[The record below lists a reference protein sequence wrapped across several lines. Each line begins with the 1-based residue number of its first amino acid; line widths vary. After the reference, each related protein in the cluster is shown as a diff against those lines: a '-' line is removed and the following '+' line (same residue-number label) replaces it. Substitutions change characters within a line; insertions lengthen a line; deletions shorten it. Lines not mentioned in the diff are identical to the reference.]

1 MISKIRTGR
10 TRWRPG
16 NGSRARIYWRPS
28 PVSAA
33 PHGPRSFGQLRAG
46 LPSLSDKVLADRLT
60 SLQRRGLLDRQE
72 HRGFPT
78 RCVYSLT
85 SAGEQLRPLRIELY
99 RTGEQLQRHGTQ
111 PMTLVVGPGSRAART
126 VR

>member
-1 MISKIRTGR
+1 MSGSWDRELVPDRRGQTVAPEPDCPVEVALAAISGR
-10 TRWRPG
+10 WTTLLLRDLL
-16 NGSRARIYWRPS
+16 
-28 PVSAA
+28 
-33 PHGPRSFGQLRAG
+33 HGPRSFGQLRAG

-85 SAGEQLRPLRIELY
+85 SAGEQLRPLLIELY
-99 RTGEQLQRHGTQ
+99 RTGEQLQRHTSSIGT
-111 PMTLVVGPGSRAART
+111 
-126 VR
+126 